1 MKTHYILLKLLKD
14 FLLCLKG
21 WRLTMTNDITEQENR
36 LAMAIGAKY
45 AEEFSSDIQTSRVA
59 DSFPLPFCYT
69 SSGSAICFAKI
80 IIENVALAENLNI
93 EITLSELND
102 IRMLGLSTGLPCLIL
117 IKWGCG
123 SVGSLDVSTPLSNL
137 YVRNAFAGEKGSMSI
152 MEPVASWEPS
162 QFQLIHK

>member
-1 MKTHYILLKLLKD
+1 
-14 FLLCLKG
+14 
-21 WRLTMTNDITEQENR
+21 MTNDITEQENR

-93 EITLSELND
+93 EICD
-102 IRMLGLSTGLPCLIL
+102 
-117 IKWGCG
+117 
-123 SVGSLDVSTPLSNL
+123 LDVNDHEIIKATTKKWDLETNQL
-137 YVRNAFAGEKGSMSI
+137 YKAYSYDKNQAK
-152 MEPVASWEPS
+152 
-162 QFQLIHK
+162 KDY

>member
-59 DSFPLPFCYT
+59 DSFP
-69 SSGSAICFAKI
+69 
-80 IIENVALAENLNI
+80 
-93 EITLSELND
+93 
-102 IRMLGLSTGLPCLIL
+102 
-117 IKWGCG
+117 
-123 SVGSLDVSTPLSNL
+123 
-137 YVRNAFAGEKGSMSI
+137 
-152 MEPVASWEPS
+152 
-162 QFQLIHK
+162 